1 MTFRLGA
8 LVIVLLLAWS
18 FVSAGD
24 LLLGRRS
31 RGLVELNEAF
41 LVGLSAAAFLI
52 FPLTLLLPHG
62 ALPALVVLLVLAVS
76 ARAFGRGPSTEPP
89 GERPPPDAKSL
100 RDDPVATGLL
110 LCLVLLAA
118 LFAVLN
124 LRYSY
129 LWDGFQIWASKAM
142 VLFHQKGL
150 VRTLWPAA
158 GQVGR
163 IVNYPNLVPLYEAL
177 LAFVRGQFEFNAL
190 KPVFLAFF
198 VSLIVATYDLASSF
212 VPRRAALLA
221 ALLAGS
227 LPALATKESAGG
239 YADMPLACYLAAT
252 AAAGLRASPRRRTG
266 RSALPFLAGGAL
278 LVKNEGVFLVAVG
291 LGILAVEEIFSARP
305 DLLQRLRNAALPV
318 AVMAAYLIERITY
331 RQWTRAVDIEFA
343 GLDVPSLSRAVSR
356 IGLVATETVRHASD
370 FWRWGVL
377 WPAFAAAAVV
387 LIFWGDRSER
397 RMAMAVAGTTVL
409 YAAIFLMT
417 NWDVPLHVEQA
428 FSRLLG
434 QLAPIAVV
442 VIVCAWWRLRSGE
455 REPRGA

>member
-8 LVIVLLLAWS
+8 LAIVLLLAWS

-31 RGLVELNEAF
+31 RGFVKLNEAF

-52 FPLTLLLPHG
+52 FPLTLLLPHR
-62 ALPALVVLLVLAVS
+62 ALPALVVLLVVAVL
-76 ARAFGRGPSTEPP
+76 ARAFGRGLSTEAPE
-89 GERPPPDAKSL
+89 ERTPPDARPL
-100 RDDPVATGLL
+100 RDDPVATGLVF
-110 LCLVLLAA
+110 CLVLLAA

-129 LWDGFQIWASKAM
+129 FWDGFQIWASKAM

-150 VRTLWPAA
+150 VRALWPETEMM
-158 GQVGR
+158 GGFVR
-163 IVNYPNLVPLYEAL
+163 YPNLVPLYEAL
-177 LAFVRGQFEFNAL
+177 LAFVRGEFEFNVL

-227 LPALATKESAGG
+227 LPALATRENVGG
-239 YADMPLACYLAAT
+239 YADMPLACYFAAT
-252 AAAGLRASPRRRTG
+252 AAAGLRASRRRRTG

-278 LVKNEGVFLVAVG
+278 LVKDEGVLFVAVG
-291 LGILAVEEIFSARP
+291 LGILAVEQALSARR
-305 DLLQRLRNAALPV
+305 DLLQRLRDAALPV
-318 AVMAAYLIERITY
+318 AVMTCYLIERFLYPRWARGVIL
-331 RQWTRAVDIEFA
+331 FA
-343 GLDVPSLSRAVSR
+343 GLDVPSLTRAVRR

-370 FWRWGVL
+370 FQRWGLL
-377 WPAFAAAAVV
+377 WPAFAAAAAV
-387 LIFWGDRSER
+387 LIFRGDRSER
-397 RMAMAVAGTTVL
+397 RMALAVAGTSVL

-417 NWDVPLHVEQA
+417 NWDVPTHVESA
-428 FSRLLG
+428 FPRLLG

-442 VIVCAWWRLRSGE
+442 VIVSAWWRLRWGQ

>member
-8 LVIVLLLAWS
+8 LAVVLLLGWS
-18 FVSAGD
+18 FASAGD
-24 LLLGRRS
+24 LILGRRS
-31 RGLVELNEAF
+31 RGFVELNEAF

-52 FPLTLLLPHG
+52 FPLTLLMPHG
-62 ALPALVVLLVLAVS
+62 ALPALVVVLVVAVL
-76 ARAFGRGPSTEPP
+76 ARAFGRGLSTEPP
-89 GERPPPDAKSL
+89 DERTPTDARPL

-150 VRTLWPAA
+150 VRTLWPGV

-163 IVNYPNLVPLYEAL
+163 VVNYPNLVPLYEAL
-177 LAFVRGQFEFNAL
+177 LAFVRGEFEFNAL

-198 VSLIVATYDLASSF
+198 VSLIVATYDLASAF

-227 LPALATKESAGG
+227 LPALATKGSVGG

-252 AAAGLRASPRRRTG
+252 AAAAVDAGRRCRTG

-278 LVKNEGVFLVAVG
+278 LVKNEGVLFVAVG
-291 LGILAVEEIFSARP
+291 LGILAIEEALSARR
-305 DLLQRLRNAALPV
+305 DLLQRLRDAALPV
-318 AVMAAYLIERITY
+318 AVMGCYLIERILY
-331 RQWTRAVDIEFA
+331 RQWTNAVDMEFA
-343 GLDVPSLSRAVSR
+343 GLDVPSLSRAVAR
-356 IGLVATETVRHASD
+356 IGLVATETFRHALN
-370 FWRWGVL
+370 FQQWGLL

-387 LIFWGDRSER
+387 LISRGDRSER
-397 RMAMAVAGTTVL
+397 RIALTAGGTFVF

-417 NWDVPLHVEQA
+417 NWNVPLHFESA
-428 FSRLLG
+428 FPRLLG

-442 VIVCAWWRLRSGE
+442 VIVCAWRRLRSG
-455 REPRGA
+455 PRIG